1 MLYLKYIFF
10 SFFSF
15 FLGTKPPEKLTPEAI
30 NNFLVVEKANELFEK
45 MNDNERIGQMLVV
58 ATGKLGKP
66 KKDVLEIIN
75 KYHIGGILLLNGSKK
90 EFQAYVKE
98 FDKLTQNKN
107 GIPILYSADAEPSL
121 INAKIKGLPYIKP
134 TSTIKDSAD
143 CYNIGQIISKELLEI
158 GIRHNYAPVCD
169 MSTKNIAIGN
179 RSFGSDEKRVMD
191 MSLIFINASHN
202 NNVIATAKHFP
213 GHGYVKGDTHQQ
225 LVFIDGELKELPV
238 YKHLIDNFTLSIMV
252 GHIAIKNNEKY
263 NTNGFPAT
271 CSRVI
276 VTDLLRK
283 EMNFNGLIVTDAMN
297 MGAVKKLKDAP
308 LLAAKA
314 GNDMILMLEDEGKFV
329 ADVLAEMA
337 VNEEFKAQ
345 IYESVKRIL
354 RYKVALGII

>member
-15 FLGTKPPEKLTPEAI
+15 FLASSSPKLTQEHL
-30 NNFLVVEKANELFEK
+30 NSFLVNEKANELFEK
-45 MNDNERIGQMLVV
+45 MTDNERVGQMLVV

-66 KKDVLEIIN
+66 KKDVLELIN

-90 EFQAYVKE
+90 EFQGYVKE
-98 FDKLTQNKN
+98 FDKITQNKN

-121 INAKIKGLPYIKP
+121 INYKIKGLPYIKP
-134 TSTIKDSAD
+134 TSTIKDSAE
-143 CYNIGQIISKELLEI
+143 CYEISQKISKELLEI
-158 GIRHNYAPVCD
+158 GIRHNFAPVCD

-179 RSFGSDEKRVMD
+179 RSFGSDEKKVRD
-191 MSLIFINASHN
+191 MSLVFINASHN
-202 NNVIATAKHFP
+202 NNVLATAKHFP
-213 GHGYVKGDTHQQ
+213 GHGYVKGDTHEQ

-238 YKHLIDNFTLSIMV
+238 YKHLIENFTLSIMV

-263 NTNGFPAT
+263 DTKGFPAT

-314 GNDMILMLEDEGKFV
+314 GNDMILMVEDEGQFI

-337 VNEEFKAQ
+337 TNAAFKAQ

-354 RYKVALGII
+354 RYKVALGIVN